1 MSKEQQIKNLR
12 LCLRIHTWVSVL
24 IVALWVAVVV
34 FFYVRF
40 GKLSF
45 PGWIYLLILPL
56 IYYALRVKLKE
67 AEQSTATTARPEER
81 K

>member
-1 MSKEQQIKNLR
+1 MNREQQIKNLR

-34 FFYVRF
+34 FLYVRF

-56 IYYALRVKLKE
+56 VYYALRVKLKE
-67 AEQSTATTARPEER
+67 AEQTNVSNARPEGG